1 MIEKRI
7 VIIFFDVTLFILLIG
22 LALVLEML
30 ISRNVSYVYKNQ

>member
-30 ISRNVSYVYKNQ
+30 ISRNVRYVYKNQ